1 MKKQFDFAQFLQKN
15 IENFILIILCA
26 VYVLRGLASIEES
39 GKTTLE
45 IFADGALAFIVGYII
60 KRVLDRKGILRGLS
74 SDKFIATCNE
84 YGNKK
89 MEIAPIIEELAP
101 FCDERN
107 ANELKQRQIEYLTM
121 EALSYNKF
129 IANEY
134 DANDK
139 RIKKARRLKSTRVT
153 PTMLTN
159 AYDNT
164 SNERELLSASI
175 KRYERSQAGGDL
187 TIGLL
192 TAWLFGYYALKS
204 NGLDTA
210 TVIWC
215 ALQVAIFLT
224 NGMFKYMSSYFFITE
239 TLRGK
244 IKRVMDIID
253 EFINKK
259 RQSVK
264 TDAVD
269 KIV

>member
-1 MKKQFDFAQFLQKN
+1 MKKFDFAQFLQKN
-15 IENFILIILCA
+15 IENFILIILCT

-39 GKTTLE
+39 GKTALE

-107 ANELKQRQIEYLTM
+107 ANELKQRQIEYLTK

-134 DANDK
+134 DAKDK
-139 RIKKARRLKSTRVT
+139 RIKKARRLKSTRIT

-164 SNERELLSASI
+164 SNEQELLSASI
-175 KRYERSQAGGDL
+175 KKYERSQAGGDL

-192 TAWLFGYYALKS
+192 TAFLFGYYALKP

-264 TDAVD
+264 TDAVN
-269 KIV
+269 KII